1 MWEKQNEAENERM
14 ALQHQWNEE
23 AAAKSQEYAKEMFDY
38 TGYEN
43 QVKQMKAAGLNAALL
58 NGGSGSGG
66 QASAGA
72 KVQPAT
78 AFQPMGVQAALEAQQ
93 TMAQTNLTNAQA
105 QSVKAQTV
113 RQITENLIGTSIDLI
128 NKITENFNIK
138 KETQQKQAEI
148 EKTKA
153 VINNLTKTGQ
163 QIDANIDLIKKEGLK
178 KEEETELIK
187 FQNAINNTLKNA
199 TEYYTDE
206 KGKIS

>member
-23 AAAKSQEYAKEMFDY
+23 AAEQSQEYAKEMFDY

-43 QVKQMKAAGLNAALL
+43 QVKQMKAAGLNPALI
-58 NGGSGSGG
+58 NGGSGSSG

-78 AFQPMGVQAALEAQQ
+78 AFQPMGVQAALQAQE
-93 TMAQTNLTNAQA
+93 TMAQTNLINAQA

-113 RQITENLIGTSIDLI
+113 RQNTENLIGTSIDLI
-128 NKITENFNIK
+128 NKITENFNTK
-138 KETQQKQAEI
+138 KDTQQKQAEI
-148 EKTKA
+148 EKAKA
-153 VINNLTKTGQ
+153 EINNLTKTGQ

-206 KGKIS
+206 K